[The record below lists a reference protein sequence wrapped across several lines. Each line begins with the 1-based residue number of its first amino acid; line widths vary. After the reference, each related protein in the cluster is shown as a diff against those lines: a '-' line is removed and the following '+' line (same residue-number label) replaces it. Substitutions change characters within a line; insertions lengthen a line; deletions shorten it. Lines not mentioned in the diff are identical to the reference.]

1 MLFSIKRAMPALFL
15 AALPVVGQAAE
26 LESLQDRFS
35 YALGYQFGQ
44 QLKTQ
49 GLTVQGDVF
58 GAAINDVMQG
68 KTTAIS
74 FEEMRQAVEQM
85 KAELIADKKAKADQ
99 ANQKGDAFLSENGAK
114 EGITTLPSG
123 LQYKVV
129 KAGEGAVPPAGSS
142 VTVHYRGT
150 LMDGKEFDSSY
161 ARNEPAVFSMDGVI
175 PGFKE
180 GLSLMNKGAKWMLY
194 IPSKLGYGAMGV
206 PGSIGPNEL
215 LIFEVELISFEAAK
229 AEPAKLEQPKAEK

>member
-194 IPSKLGYGAMGV
+194 IPSKLGYGTMGV